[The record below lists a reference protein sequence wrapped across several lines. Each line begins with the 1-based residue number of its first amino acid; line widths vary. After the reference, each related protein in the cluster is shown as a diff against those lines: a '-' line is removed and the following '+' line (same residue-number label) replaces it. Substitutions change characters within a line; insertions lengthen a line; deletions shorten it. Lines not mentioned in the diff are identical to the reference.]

1 MLNEQPFSSIGSGF
15 FITRISR
22 TTKVQ
27 SRTNCRKG
35 IRSFMIFAVG
45 RNFGIVEYE
54 SVRRSF
60 SRIVID
66 FEVEKGHSKLS

>member
-1 MLNEQPFSSIGSGF
+1 
-15 FITRISR
+15 
-22 TTKVQ
+22 
-27 SRTNCRKG
+27 
-35 IRSFMIFAVG
+35 MIFAVG